1 VATVERSRPDDRVR
15 RFEAQVLPHLGDLYR
30 AARRL
35 GATRSDA
42 EDLVQE
48 TCLRAFQS
56 LDQLKHH
63 EAAKAWVFAVLRSVY
78 LRHATR
84 VLPTPVEHLAIPEA
98 WPLPPGAPGDP
109 AGEAG
114 ATLVDVREA
123 VGRLPLAYR
132 EALALAH
139 VGGFSYREMA
149 QILDVPIGTVMSRLF
164 RARRLVRHLLR
175 ETPHSPCPVESR
187 R

>member
-1 VATVERSRPDDRVR
+1 T
-15 RFEAQVLPHLGDLYR
+15 L
-30 AARRL
+30 
-35 GATRSDA
+35 
-42 EDLVQE
+42 
-48 TCLRAFQS
+48 
-56 LDQLKHH
+56 
-63 EAAKAWVFAVLRSVY
+63 
-78 LRHATR
+78 
-84 VLPTPVEHLAIPEA
+84 EHLATPEA

-123 VGRLPLAYR
+123 VARLPLAYR

-149 QILDVPIGTVMSRLF
+149 QILEVPIGTVMARLF
-164 RARRLVRHLLR
+164 RARRLLRHLLR
-175 ETPHSPCPVESR
+175 ETPYSPCPAESR

>member
-1 VATVERSRPDDRVR
+1 MP
-15 RFEAQVLPHLGDLYR
+15 
-30 AARRL
+30 
-35 GATRSDA
+35 SDA

-56 LDQLKHH
+56 LDQLRHH

-78 LRHATR
+78 LRHAARISLTA
-84 VLPTPVEHLAIPEA
+84 VEPLANPEA
-98 WPLPPGAPGDP
+98 WPLPPGAPGD
-109 AGEAG
+109 AAEKGG

-132 EALALAH
+132 EALVLAH
-139 VGGFSYREMA
+139 IGGFSYREIA
-149 QILDVPIGTVMSRLF
+149 HILEVPIGTVMSRLF
-164 RARRLVRHLLR
+164 RARRFLRHLLR
-175 ETPHSPCPVESR
+175 DTPRPPCSAESR